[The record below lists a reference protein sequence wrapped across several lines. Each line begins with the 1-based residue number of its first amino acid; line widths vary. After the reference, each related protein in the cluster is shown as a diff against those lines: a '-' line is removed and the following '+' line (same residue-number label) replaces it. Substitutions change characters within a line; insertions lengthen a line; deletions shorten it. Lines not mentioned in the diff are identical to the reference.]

1 MVIKVTEWWVEG
13 LGWQWQA
20 DQQAI
25 KDAEEALDEFNKEQ
39 EIADLEKE
47 KEEALDAIQDQIDA
61 WEEYKESWESVV
73 EDYEFEQ
80 AKLILA
86 QQLGADAEAKI
97 LQQKI
102 EQVEEY
108 AEKYKAIMKE
118 IQDLEDTPSDQL
130 NGYNNGSSN
139 SNSGNGSSGS
149 SSSKPSLTK
158 GSYVSVKP
166 GTKWYSNS
174 YGGGSSGKAKSG
186 TIKYINSGGS
196 HPYNIDGMGWVKK
209 SDIVGYS
216 GGGIVDYTGLAM
228 LHGSKTKP
236 EFVFNN
242 EQMKNMFR
250 FFTKPQFSNN
260 MASSNS
266 SVVNYNFGNIELP
279 NVNNARQF
287 ITELKSLVQIT
298 KNQ

>member
-1 MVIKVTEWWVEG
+1 MWIWEV
-13 LGWQWQA
+13 

-39 EIADLEKE
+39 DIADLEKE
-47 KEEALDAIQDQIDA
+47 KEEALDSIQDQIDA

-118 IQDLEDTPSDQL
+118 IQDLENTPSDEL
-130 NGYNNGSSN
+130 NGYD
-139 SNSGNGSSGS
+139 SGDSFGGDSSSGS
-149 SSSKPSLTK
+149 GSSKPSLTK

-196 HPYNIDGMGWVKK
+196 HPYNIDGLGWVKK

-216 GGGIVDYTGLAM
+216 KGGIVDYTGLAM

-236 EFVFNN
+236 EFVLNT
-242 EQMKNMFR
+242 EQMKNMFNY
-250 FFTKPQFSNN
+250 FTRPQV
-260 MASSNS
+260 SSNLS
-266 SVVNYNFGNIELP
+266 SSSNSVVNYSFGNIELP
-279 NVNNARQF
+279 NVSNAKQF
-287 ITELKSLVQIT
+287 ITELKSLVNIT
-298 KNQ
+298 KHQ